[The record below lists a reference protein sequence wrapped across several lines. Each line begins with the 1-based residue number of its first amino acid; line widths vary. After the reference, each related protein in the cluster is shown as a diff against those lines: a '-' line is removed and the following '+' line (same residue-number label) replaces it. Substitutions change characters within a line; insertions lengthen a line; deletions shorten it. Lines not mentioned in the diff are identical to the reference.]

1 MKVVITGATG
11 FIGRKLVDRLLGEG
25 HEVGVLTRQVDT
37 ARTRLP
43 LRCVCHL
50 WDPIAGPDTT
60 LIRGV
65 DALVHLAGEGVADGR
80 WTPTRRRAIRQ
91 SRVAGTRAL
100 VKAVAALPKAARP
113 RTVISASAIGYY
125 GDRGDEV
132 LDEDADSGT
141 DFLAGVC
148 RAWEREA
155 LAVQDLG
162 VRSVVVRIGVVLGN
176 DGGALAKML
185 LPFRLGVGGRLGSGR
200 QWMSWIHRDDLVS
213 LLVFLIG
220 NGRATGPVNGVAPV
234 AVTNAAFTAA
244 LGRTLHRPVLLPV
257 PAVALRL
264 ALGEMASVLLASQR
278 VVPRAAERLGFSFHY
293 PEVAGA
299 LEELCA
305 HDGHR
310 LVYEQWLA
318 REPAAVFAFFADPY
332 NLENITPDF
341 LRFQVRGVSTAELRE
356 GTCIDYRLSI
366 HGVPLRWQSRIERW
380 DPPRSFADVQIKGPY
395 KLWHHTH
402 EFEPWNGGTI
412 VRDRLCYRLPLGTIG
427 GLVAGGLVG
436 RDLEA
441 IFAFRRKKMQELF
454 PPREET

>member
-1 MKVVITGATG
+1 
-11 FIGRKLVDRLLGEG
+11 
-25 HEVGVLTRQVDT
+25 
-37 ARTRLP
+37 
-43 LRCVCHL
+43 
-50 WDPIAGPDTT
+50 
-60 LIRGV
+60 
-65 DALVHLAGEGVADGR
+65 
-80 WTPTRRRAIRQ
+80 
-91 SRVAGTRAL
+91 
-100 VKAVAALPKAARP
+100 
-113 RTVISASAIGYY
+113 
-125 GDRGDEV
+125 
-132 LDEDADSGT
+132 
-141 DFLAGVC
+141 
-148 RAWEREA
+148 
-155 LAVQDLG
+155 
-162 VRSVVVRIGVVLGN
+162 
-176 DGGALAKML
+176 
-185 LPFRLGVGGRLGSGR
+185 
-200 QWMSWIHRDDLVS
+200 
-213 LLVFLIG
+213 
-220 NGRATGPVNGVAPV
+220 
-234 AVTNAAFTAA
+234 
-244 LGRTLHRPVLLPV
+244 
-257 PAVALRL
+257 
-264 ALGEMASVLLASQR
+264 MASVLLASQR